1 MRPDPAV
8 KTMQD
13 RKYRKSPAG
22 KGQAGTE
29 PLKVTR
35 QKTRQGR
42 THMNGTMLADMVNSS
57 PVFIE
62 FCRANLSKCWRNVDG
77 TLPVKNFMIP

>member
-35 QKTRQGR
+35 QKTGQGR
-42 THMNGTMLADMVNSS
+42 THMHRSMLVDKVNSS
-57 PVFIE
+57 PMFIE
-62 FCRANLSKCWRNVDG
+62 FCRANLSDFVKMSAKC
-77 TLPVKNFMIP
+77 

>member
-1 MRPDPAV
+1 MCPDPAG

-22 KGQAGTE
+22 KGQAGTK

-35 QKTRQGR
+35 QKTKQGR

-57 PVFIE
+57 SMFIV
-62 FCRANLSKCWRNVDG
+62 FCRANLSNFVKMLAKC
-77 TLPVKNFMIP
+77 